1 MDGGGGGAGR
11 AGDASA
17 DADATILA
25 PCTPIP
31 VARDLI
37 TDFSDAHPA
46 VLGTMPDIEFDVQP
60 GIVGGTFTY
69 PQGGGLP
76 PPSLSIEPR
85 GADQALRVTARPGTP
100 INSQAA
106 GLGFGIGWGATDGQC
121 LDATGY
127 SGVRFTIE
135 GTLGTCQ
142 LLVGVNFSR
151 DLDVRLNSAGT
162 CPPGNPCYGPTT
174 GILTP
179 NTGTLEAR
187 FADMSGGS
195 PVDRVDATTLDGVLW
210 TLIAPLDGSC
220 VASFTIDD
228 VVFFR

>member
-1 MDGGGGGAGR
+1 MDGGGSGGR
-11 AGDASA
+11 DGDASA
-17 DADATILA
+17 DAADATILA
-25 PCTPIP
+25 PCTPIS

-46 VLGTMPDIEFDVQP
+46 ILGTMPDIEFEVQP

-76 PPSLSIEPR
+76 PPSLAIEPR
-85 GADQALRVTARPGTP
+85 GADQALRVTANPGTP

-127 SGVRFTIE
+127 GGVRFTID
-135 GTLGTCQ
+135 GTLGTCRLQ
-142 LLVGVNFSR
+142 VGVNFSR
-151 DLDVRLNSAGT
+151 DLDARFNSAGT
-162 CPPGNPCYGPTT
+162 CVPGSPCGPPAT
-174 GILTP
+174 GVLTP

-187 FADMSGGS
+187 FADMTGGS
-195 PVDRVDATTLDGVLW
+195 PVDRVDVTALDGVLW

-228 VVFFR
+228 VVFVR